1 MVVHAFYKSVFPW
14 FFMTSSISF
23 SFSPGLGI
31 LCLIESF
38 FFCYCF
44 FFSRKTVYSFV
55 YVNSTFS
62 MNCWRS
68 KACLKLEQWTYSKF
82 KLSIWDKD
90 FFSLKK
96 KFTNHLLFNLMI
108 IIFKTVMLDYIFLW
122 KLLSTTIDVL
132 WFAWHTY
139 LMIHQRLLIH
149 LIYLTAK
156 WTNILHYWLY
166 WFHLAFELPYF
177 EENNRLHATSSSFL
191 KRPCNHYA
199 IYWKNHALKMWSG
212 YKIYQWQNIIS
223 IISDASILDHS
234 LFWLFK
240 NYFALISCHYFSVIY

>member
-1 MVVHAFYKSVFPW
+1 
-14 FFMTSSISF
+14 MTSSISF

-38 FFCYCF
+38 FLLLL

-177 EENNRLHATSSSFL
+177 EENNRLHATSSSVL

-240 NYFALISCHYFSVIY
+240 NYFALISCHYFSVILIYVKF

>member
-1 MVVHAFYKSVFPW
+1 
-14 FFMTSSISF
+14 
-23 SFSPGLGI
+23 
-31 LCLIESF
+31 
-38 FFCYCF
+38 
-44 FFSRKTVYSFV
+44 
-55 YVNSTFS
+55 
-62 MNCWRS
+62 
-68 KACLKLEQWTYSKF
+68 
-82 KLSIWDKD
+82 
-90 FFSLKK
+90 
-96 KFTNHLLFNLMI
+96 
-108 IIFKTVMLDYIFLW
+108 MLDYIFLW
-122 KLLSTTIDVL
+122 KLLSTCTIDVL

-177 EENNRLHATSSSFL
+177 EENNRLHATSSSVL

-199 IYWKNHALKMWSG
+199 ICWKNHALKMWSG

-240 NYFALISCHYFSVIY
+240 NYFALISCHYFSVILIYVKF

>member
-1 MVVHAFYKSVFPW
+1 
-14 FFMTSSISF
+14 
-23 SFSPGLGI
+23 
-31 LCLIESF
+31 
-38 FFCYCF
+38 
-44 FFSRKTVYSFV
+44 
-55 YVNSTFS
+55 
-62 MNCWRS
+62 
-68 KACLKLEQWTYSKF
+68 
-82 KLSIWDKD
+82 
-90 FFSLKK
+90 
-96 KFTNHLLFNLMI
+96 
-108 IIFKTVMLDYIFLW
+108 MLDYIFHW
-122 KLLSTTIDVL
+122 KLLSTTTIDVL

-149 LIYLTAK
+149 LIYLNAK

-199 IYWKNHALKMWSG
+199 ICWKNHALKMWSG

-240 NYFALISCHYFSVIY
+240 NYFALISCHYFSVILIYVKF